1 MRRLLL
7 QYSFGMGLFKLEFIG
22 NDLFLSIQ
30 LWRNNFRTALASKSN
45 WAQIAEWIE
54 QCAKAGVEAARS
66 IVKLDLES
74 NLMTMRLTNPY
85 ADEEDSD
92 EMNGNIERSLSNEPI
107 NVEIDIG
114 LSADQ
119 NVRKY
124 FANRRMAMDKRQKTL
139 AASTKALKSAQ
150 LQMNNKFS
158 QVWMLY
164 GFLF

>member
-1 MRRLLL
+1 
-7 QYSFGMGLFKLEFIG
+7 
-22 NDLFLSIQ
+22 
-30 LWRNNFRTALASKSN
+30 
-45 WAQIAEWIE
+45 
-54 QCAKAGVEAARS
+54 
-66 IVKLDLES
+66 
-74 NLMTMRLTNPY
+74 MTMRLTNPY